1 MSGINDKIR
10 VGQSTMGMVLTGPD
24 GKVKVNKTVGDHGE
38 ELTNEFLITR
48 EFSSANEFSAWVEK
62 QHRELRMP
70 RMDVIIEYC
79 TDRDIDIEAVAP
91 LINRALK
98 ERIREEAEEANMM
111 KKSAR
116 LPL

>member
-1 MSGINDKIR
+1 MAGINDKIQGR
-10 VGQSTMGMVLTGPD
+10 SILGVVLTGPD
-24 GKVKVNKTVGDHGE
+24 GKVKVNKIVGDAGE
-38 ELTNEFLITR
+38 PMTSEFIITR
-48 EFSSANEFSAWVEK
+48 EFATAIDFSGWVER
-62 QHRELRMP
+62 QHRELKMP

-79 TDRDIDIEAVAP
+79 AEKDIDIEAVAP

>member
-10 VGQSTMGMVLTGPD
+10 GRSILGMVMTGPD
-24 GKVKVNKTVGDHGE
+24 GKVKVEKTVGDDGE
-38 ELTNEFLITR
+38 PMTNEFVITR
-48 EFSSANEFSAWVEK
+48 EFATANDFSAWVEK
-62 QHRELRMP
+62 QYKELRIP
-70 RMDVIIEYC
+70 RMDIIIEYC
-79 TDRDIDIEAVAP
+79 ADREIDIEAVAP

>member
-1 MSGINDKIR
+1 MAGINDKIQGR
-10 VGQSTMGMVLTGPD
+10 SILGVVLTGPD
-24 GKVKVNKTVGDHGE
+24 GKVKVNKIVGDAGE
-38 ELTNEFLITR
+38 PMTSEFIITR
-48 EFSSANEFSAWVEK
+48 EFATANDFSGWVER
-62 QHRELRMP
+62 QHRELKMP

-79 TDRDIDIEAVAP
+79 AEKDIDIEAVAP

>member
-1 MSGINDKIR
+1 MSGIKDKIQGR
-10 VGQSTMGMVLTGPD
+10 SILGMVLTGPD
-24 GKVKVNKTVGDHGE
+24 GKVKVNKVVGDMGE
-38 ELTNEFLITR
+38 PMTSEFIITK
-48 EFSSANEFSAWVEK
+48 EFATANDFSAWVEK
-62 QHRELRMP
+62 QHRELHMP

-111 KKSAR
+111 KRTAR

>member
-10 VGQSTMGMVLTGPD
+10 SRESMGIKLTGPD
-24 GKVKVNKTVGDHGE
+24 GKVKVDKKVTEEGETVS
-38 ELTNEFLITR
+38 TEFLITK
-48 EFSSANEFSAWVEK
+48 EFASANEFSAWVEK
-62 QHRELRMP
+62 YHREKKIS
-70 RMDVIIEYC
+70 RMDAIIEYC
-79 TDRDIDIEAVAP
+79 ADKDIDIDVVAP